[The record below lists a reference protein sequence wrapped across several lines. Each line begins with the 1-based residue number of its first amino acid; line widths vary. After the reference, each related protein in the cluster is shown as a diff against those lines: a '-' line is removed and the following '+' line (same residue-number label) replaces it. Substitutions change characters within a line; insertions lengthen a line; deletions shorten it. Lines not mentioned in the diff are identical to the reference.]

1 MLLILK
7 RTIYHTKLLFALA
20 NQRQSD
26 QNVYGRYRINVITDP
41 SAKEKLTKSAVV
53 KPFEEFQELEINSAT
68 YIWL

>member
-7 RTIYHTKLLFALA
+7 KTIYHTKVLFALA

-26 QNVYGRYRINVITDP
+26 QRVYGGYRINVITDR
-41 SAKEKLTKSAVV
+41 SAKEKLTKSAVT
-53 KPFEEFQELEINSAT
+53 KTFEEFQELEINSAT

>member
-26 QNVYGRYRINVITDP
+26 QKVYGGYRINVITDR
-41 SAKEKLTKSAVV
+41 SAKEKITKSAVV
-53 KPFEEFQELEINSAT
+53 KTFEEFQELEINSAT